1 MLQWKLIME
10 RWHLTYE
17 DMAVCR
23 LVVQVATQT
32 SAKVCPLCMDSYTD
46 ARLQWLNLDLP
57 KLVTTPVSVFSL
69 ERFTDAKS
77 VEEISFG
84 ESQSTTDDQ
93 E

>member
-32 SAKVCPLCMDSYTD
+32 SAKVCQSCMDTLAD
-46 ARLQWLNLDLP
+46 ARLQWLSLDLQ
-57 KLVTTPVSVFSL
+57 KLVMTHDSVFSL
-69 ERFTDAKS
+69 EHFTNVKN
-77 VEEISFG
+77 VEATSFG
-84 ESQSTTDDQ
+84 ESQSIIDDL